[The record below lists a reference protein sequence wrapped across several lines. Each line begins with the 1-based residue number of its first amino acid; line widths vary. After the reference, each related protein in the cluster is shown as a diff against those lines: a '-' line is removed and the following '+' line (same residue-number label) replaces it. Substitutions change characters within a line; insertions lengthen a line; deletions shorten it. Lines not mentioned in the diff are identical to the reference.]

1 MMKIVEFQLMPSVPR
16 YRHQLNHTP
25 KQIYSCDFPECDRTF
40 VRQDLC
46 NRHKERHTAKGSQL
60 QRKDAILSN
69 VSPIINSTKNM
80 TVHGSMSP
88 EVGRPGSGIM
98 NPRNSQ
104 MQYPSPPA
112 NMPSPFSPG
121 GTHTTPTYPHPGP
134 LSATADPSN
143 GYQQASPYRRSNS
156 DHSMHSAQGINTSS
170 TQPKASGPQRHGSF
184 GAADGKTPESL
195 YVRPPQQSAGP
206 SYGMMSPNRQQQS
219 YVNNQGSNG
228 IPVSMQSP
236 YVTPQNFTPFS
247 LPPPG
252 FSPVAATTAASRD
265 MEASYAISPPQT
277 SMSSDYQNRDVSQG
291 QQSGP
296 DMMLL
301 DQMTATSTMPVFGG
315 EGYNRSPFAIPDD
328 FVAYL
333 FSGQQWDTSSPMSTS
348 QLGTQGYAK

>member
-1 MMKIVEFQLMPSVPR
+1 MAMP
-16 YRHQLNHTP
+16 
-25 KQIYSCDFPECDRTF
+25 
-40 VRQDLC
+40 
-46 NRHKERHTAKGSQL
+46 
-60 QRKDAILSN
+60 
-69 VSPIINSTKNM
+69 
-80 TVHGSMSP
+80 GSMSP
-88 EVGRPGSGIM
+88 EVGRPGTGII
-98 NPRNSQ
+98 NARNTQ
-104 MQYPSPPA
+104 VHYPSPPA

-121 GTHTTPTYPHPGP
+121 GSHASTTYSHAAP

-156 DHSMHSAQGINTSS
+156 GHSMNSAQGINTSS

-184 GAADGKTPESL
+184 GAADGSPPESL
-195 YVRPPQQSAGP
+195 YSRPQQPAGP
-206 SYGMMSPNRQQQS
+206 AYSMISPNQQQQS
-219 YVNNQGSNG
+219 FVSNPGNSG
-228 IPVSMQSP
+228 IQVSMQSP

-252 FSPVAATTAASRD
+252 FSPVAATTTASRD
-265 MEASYAISPPQT
+265 MDASYAMSPPQT
-277 SMSSDYQNRDVSQG
+277 SMSSDYQNRDAGIG

-333 FSGQQWDTSSPMSTS
+333 FSGQQWDTSSSMAAS